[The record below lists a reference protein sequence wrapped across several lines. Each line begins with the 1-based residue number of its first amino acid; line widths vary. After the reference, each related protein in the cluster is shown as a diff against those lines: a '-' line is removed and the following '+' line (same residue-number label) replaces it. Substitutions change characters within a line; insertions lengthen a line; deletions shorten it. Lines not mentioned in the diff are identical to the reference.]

1 MRGRGDAR
9 GCDGS
14 AEETVRWRE
23 SFHLKV
29 IAGAVGFKREAGQFA
44 VEIVDEAPGRLGNRS
59 HVLGIKLSGMIL
71 GFRVV

>member
-44 VEIVDEAPGRLGNRS
+44 VEIVDGGTGE
-59 HVLGIKLSGMIL
+59 VE
-71 GFRVV
+71 